1 MSVTWL
7 SSKRFTLKGM
17 YILTLYRTSVI
28 ILAPPPKHTNIHSIV
43 KLCKKKVFYEP
54 REKLYSFQNI
64 NITVN
69 QNFTRRNIKITVKHT
84 LAWRKL
90 LISQRIKLLLV
101 IFIPQTISLTSCK
114 ILTSQW
120 INLSRDVIVI
130 SQGIRLFTWRNNI
143 KIRMNQTFPCHIAS
157 QVEVWFTV
165 VMKSCRFMF
174 QGDLEKEEKSRK
186 SV

>member
-7 SSKRFTLKGM
+7 SSKRFTLKSM
-17 YILTLYRTSVI
+17 YVFTLYRTLYCTVI
-28 ILAPPPKHTNIHSIV
+28 ILTPPPLHTNIHSIV
-43 KLCKKKVFYEP
+43 KLCKTVLYEP
-54 REKLYSFQNI
+54 REKLYSFQNM

-84 LAWRKL
+84 LAWRKW

-101 IFIPQTISLTSCK
+101 IFIPQIVTLTSRK

-130 SQGIRLFTWRNNI
+130 SQGIRIFTWRNINI
-143 KIRMNQTFPCHIAS
+143 TMNQTFPCHIAS
-157 QVEVWFTV
+157 QVEVWFK
-165 VMKSCRFMF
+165 VMKSCRFMVE
-174 QGDLEKEEKSRK
+174 GDQE
-186 SV
+186 